1 MSTFFGLTPAYKL
14 EIHDSIFAMVT
25 YGKGGWTYS
34 DLYNM
39 PVYLRMY
46 YMRKLSDAISK
57 EAEATKRAMPAQATR
72 PNIMR

>member
-1 MSTFFGLTPAYKL
+1 
-14 EIHDSIFAMVT
+14 MVT

-46 YMRKLSDAISK
+46 YMRKLADAVNK
-57 EAEATKRAMPAQATR
+57 EAEASKRAMPVQGAMR
-72 PNIMR
+72 PNISR

>member
-1 MSTFFGLTPAYKL
+1 
-14 EIHDSIFAMVT
+14 MVT

-46 YMRKLSDAISK
+46 YMRKLADAIKK
-57 EAEATKRAMPAQATR
+57 ESDGGKSPSHDPSMHR
-72 PNIMR
+72 PNIKRT